1 MHRKL
6 HKTVIA
12 VQCSNYSANT
22 YSLQMIKCSS
32 RGQESLNVSKTM
44 ATKDLFQYFLITGC
58 PLMILWGTL
67 ISLKYATWDQTV
79 PNQEQ
84 DKRITGRA
92 ALRRVLGYVVHL
104 LVDAATFLI
113 LFPQTLSTGIC
124 KTIVLFFS
132 KKILLQD
139 HSVSLLFVQLLTSNW
154 RLTWVNSFIPSSK
167 AKISLILHS
176 FPGRVAECSLVIPH
190 TYG

>member
-1 MHRKL
+1 MYCKL

-12 VQCSNYSANT
+12 VQCSNYSAIT

-58 PLMILWGTL
+58 PLMILRGTL

-84 DKRITGRA
+84 DKQITGRA

-132 KKILLQD
+132 KKYFYKTILFP
-139 HSVSLLFVQLLTSNW
+139 SCLFSSWLVTEGW
-154 RLTWVNSFIPSSK
+154 R
-167 AKISLILHS
+167 
-176 FPGRVAECSLVIPH
+176 E
-190 TYG
+190 

>member
-44 ATKDLFQYFLITGC
+44 AAKDLFQYFLITGC
-58 PLMILWGTL
+58 PLMILRRTM

-84 DKRITGRA
+84 DKQITGRA
-92 ALRRVLGYVVHL
+92 ALRMVLGYVVHL

-113 LFPQTLSTGIC
+113 LLPQTLSTGIC
-124 KTIVLFFS
+124 KRIIIFFLS
-132 KKILLQD
+132 KKYFYKTILFP
-139 HSVSLLFVQLLTSNW
+139 SCLF
-154 RLTWVNSFIPSSK
+154 SS
-167 AKISLILHS
+167 
-176 FPGRVAECSLVIPH
+176 
-190 TYG
+190 

>member
-1 MHRKL
+1 MYCKL
-6 HKTVIA
+6 HKTLIA

-58 PLMILWGTL
+58 PLMILRGTL

-132 KKILLQD
+132 KKSFYKTILFP
-139 HSVSLLFVQLLTSNW
+139 SCLF
-154 RLTWVNSFIPSSK
+154 SSW
-167 AKISLILHS
+167 
-176 FPGRVAECSLVIPH
+176 LVTEGWH
-190 TYG
+190 E

>member
-12 VQCSNYSANT
+12 VQCSNYCANT

-58 PLMILWGTL
+58 PLMILRGTL
-67 ISLKYATWDQTV
+67 ISLKYATWDLTV

-84 DKRITGRA
+84 DKQITGRA

-124 KTIVLFFS
+124 KTIVFFFF

-139 HSVSLLFVQLLTSNW
+139 HILFPSCLFSSWLVTEGQTKIPTIIWLWQEILPNVKGNLTGRSGSLNCILGQL
-154 RLTWVNSFIPSSK
+154 
-167 AKISLILHS
+167 
-176 FPGRVAECSLVIPH
+176 
-190 TYG
+190 

>member
-6 HKTVIA
+6 HKTVIT

-58 PLMILWGTL
+58 PLMILQGTL
-67 ISLKYATWDQTV
+67 ISLKYATWDLTV

-84 DKRITGRA
+84 DKQITGRA

-124 KTIVLFFS
+124 KTIVFFFFS
-132 KKILLQD
+132 KKYFYKTI
-139 HSVSLLFVQLLTSNW
+139 FC
-154 RLTWVNSFIPSSK
+154 
-167 AKISLILHS
+167 
-176 FPGRVAECSLVIPH
+176 FPPVCSAPD
-190 TYG
+190 

>member
-1 MHRKL
+1 
-6 HKTVIA
+6 
-12 VQCSNYSANT
+12 
-22 YSLQMIKCSS
+22 
-32 RGQESLNVSKTM
+32 M

-58 PLMILWGTL
+58 PLMILRGTL

-132 KKILLQD
+132 KKYFYKTILFP
-139 HSVSLLFVQLLTSNW
+139 SCLF
-154 RLTWVNSFIPSSK
+154 SS
-167 AKISLILHS
+167 
-176 FPGRVAECSLVIPH
+176 
-190 TYG
+190 

>member
-1 MHRKL
+1 MYCKL
-6 HKTVIA
+6 HKTLIA
-12 VQCSNYSANT
+12 VQCSNNYSANT

-58 PLMILWGTL
+58 PLMILQGTL

-132 KKILLQD
+132 KKSFYKTILFP
-139 HSVSLLFVQLLTSNW
+139 SRLFSSWLVTEGW
-154 RLTWVNSFIPSSK
+154 R
-167 AKISLILHS
+167 
-176 FPGRVAECSLVIPH
+176 E
-190 TYG
+190 